1 MNGNRGKTTIH
12 TFINDLSLFGRDAS
26 AAVGGIERAHHST
39 EGLAQGLCHMH
50 GDVVEAGPRVV
61 MSRRAAGHAVLYGVS
76 LFHFLFPAAKPLGT
90 VLFYCNL
97 CLVDDIDTSMVDR
110 RFDGLTRINIKRGQ
124 RDA

>member
-1 MNGNRGKTTIH
+1 MIGHDDMLLDRHHGIVGVDGGEQLVFYHLPYPRQRGAWCI
-12 TFINDLSLFGRDAS
+12 G

-76 LFHFLFPAAKPLGT
+76 HFHFT
-90 VLFYCNL
+90 
-97 CLVDDIDTSMVDR
+97 TSFLWLM
-110 RFDGLTRINIKRGQ
+110 I
-124 RDA
+124 